1 MQSIVR
7 GHRFWFELRGDRGP
21 PVVLI
26 MGFGLSGRAWWPQVE
41 ALQADHRVLIF
52 DHRGVG
58 ETEPSRVPYGFAEL
72 ADDVVGLMDHVGF
85 DRAHVVGV
93 SMGGMVAQHVVLRH
107 PDRVRS
113 VGLIATLPGG
123 SLRATLPSLSSIGLF
138 LWANSTRGAMRL
150 AALRRLLTIQA
161 PARSTRALDDD
172 DDGAARPTVPTLEV
186 FTVPATVKT
195 RLAQLRSVLTHDVT
209 AELPR
214 VSAPVLIVKPER
226 DRLVRP
232 DNSERLLALVP
243 HATILRLADAGHG
256 VTHQRAD
263 DVNAALRAHFSRAD
277 ASAGAPA

>member
-1 MQSIVR
+1 MQSTVR

-138 LWANSTRGAMRL
+138 VWANSTRGAMRL

-161 PARSTRALDDD
+161 PARSTHGLGEGDA
-172 DDGAARPTVPTLEV
+172 GPTLEV

-195 RLAQLRSVLTHDVT
+195 RLAQLRAVLTHDVT
-209 AELPR
+209 AELVR

-277 ASAGAPA
+277 ASARAPA